1 MFTLSKFTYCDT
13 ITEGSSSPESH
24 HRQSGRFGELRPL
37 GEVCVG
43 CALGPVRGEARRSAA
58 SGKPPLF
65 SAGRLTSS
73 SVVEPMIARNSI
85 AKAREAQDSRST
97 LRAESTR
104 Q

>member
-1 MFTLSKFTYCDT
+1 MTSIARLWVEVPRMFTLSKLPHCDT
-13 ITEGSSSPESH
+13 TTEGSSSPESH

-73 SVVEPMIARNSI
+73 SVVEPMIAVNGS
-85 AKAREAQDSRST
+85 E
-97 LRAESTR
+97 
-104 Q
+104 